1 MDELERALRAV
12 LDDPAQLNE
21 LRALAGSLGL
31 GQTPAAPEPA
41 PVSAPVSAPEAQAA
55 SVADAP
61 PPQSEAP
68 RPAAAASFAPRTRG
82 GTLQEALLQALR
94 PFLRKDRQEKI
105 ERALQ
110 AARLAGLARLALGS
124 RSGGSGKEER

>member
-31 GQTPAAPEPA
+31 GQAAPAPPAAEPVSAAPEP
-41 PVSAPVSAPEAQAA
+41 VSGAPEA
-55 SVADAP
+55 VPPAP
-61 PPQSEAP
+61 VPDPTP
-68 RPAAAASFAPRTRG
+68 VKPAGSFAPQTRG
-82 GTLQEALLQALR
+82 ASRQEALLQALR
-94 PFLRKDRQEKI
+94 PFLRKDRQTKI

-110 AARLAGLARLALGS
+110 AAKLAGLASGLLANRRREGP
-124 RSGGSGKEER
+124 

>member
-31 GQTPAAPEPA
+31 GQTPAAPE
-41 PVSAPVSAPEAQAA
+41 SAPVSASEAPAA
-55 SVADAP
+55 SVPDVPAP
-61 PPQSEAP
+61 QPEAP
-68 RPAAAASFAPRTRG
+68 KPAAASFAPRGRG
-82 GTLQEALLQALR
+82 GTPQEALLQALR

-110 AARLAGLARLALGS
+110 AARLAGLARLALNS
-124 RSGGSGKEER
+124 RRSGSGKEER

>member
-31 GQTPAAPEPA
+31 GQTPAAPE
-41 PVSAPVSAPEAQAA
+41 SAPVSAPEAQAA
-55 SVADAP
+55 SVPDAP
-61 PPQSEAP
+61 APRSEAP

-82 GTLQEALLQALR
+82 GTPQEALLQALR